1 LILLKLRFGLIA
13 MNTLGSDKQI
23 EKNMRDFISEI
34 CETIGPRKSCSENEA
49 QLALYFHEEIKEY
62 CDEITIDNFIVHPGA
77 YRAAFRIPMIM
88 YLFSL
93 IFYWYYPV
101 ISLILIILS
110 FLILF
115 GEMSLAKEIIDF
127 VFPKRKSQN
136 VIGKIK
142 PKNQTSKLII
152 IGCHIDS
159 SCEFPLMKKLKYGF
173 IVILAINLFLNV
185 LLLVI
190 LIMKNFLILIQLE
203 TLLLSIEI
211 LFFWFF
217 LALIPTVIIQLFFI
231 ISNRP
236 VMGANDNLSGVAVC
250 YEIAKNLK
258 LPENKPKNVE
268 VWICAF
274 GCEEIGS
281 KGSRHF
287 VKENLKDIKK
297 AKIINLDMLGN
308 IDAPLLITTSEIFGF
323 VKTDKKMNE
332 LIKNSAEILNIEI
345 RSKHNMAFT
354 DSLSFCRKHLSATSI
369 VTLPISSKKFYYH
382 TRDDVV
388 SNMSFENLIN
398 TFKICSHIVK
408 NLDNKPLKK

>member
-1 LILLKLRFGLIA
+1 
-13 MNTLGSDKQI
+13 MNALGSDKQI
-23 EKNMRDFISEI
+23 EKNMRNFISEI

-62 CDEITIDNFIVHPGA
+62 CDEVDIDNFVVHPGA
-77 YRAAFRIPMIM
+77 YKAAFRIPMIL
-88 YLFSL
+88 YLLSL
-93 IFYWYYPV
+93 IFYWYYPL

-127 VFPKRKSQN
+127 MFPKKKSQN

-142 PKNQTSKLII
+142 PKNQTSELII
-152 IGCHIDS
+152 IGSHIDS
-159 SCEFPLMKKLKYGF
+159 SCEFPLMRKLKYGF
-173 IVILAINLFLNV
+173 IGILAINLFLNV
-185 LLLVI
+185 ILLVI

-211 LFFWFF
+211 LFFWVF
-217 LALIPTVIIQLFFI
+217 LILIPTTILQLFFI

-250 YEIAKNLK
+250 YEIAKNLN

-287 VKENLKDIKK
+287 VKEYLKDIKK

-308 IDAPLLITTSEIFGF
+308 KDAPLLITTAEIFGF

-332 LIKNSAEILNIEI
+332 LIKNSAEKLNIKI
-345 RSKHNMAFT
+345 RTK
-354 DSLSFCRKHLSATSI
+354 
-369 VTLPISSKKFYYH
+369 
-382 TRDDVV
+382 
-388 SNMSFENLIN
+388 
-398 TFKICSHIVK
+398 
-408 NLDNKPLKK
+408 

>member
-1 LILLKLRFGLIA
+1 
-13 MNTLGSDKQI
+13 MNVLDSDKQI
-23 EKNMRDFISEI
+23 EKNMRNFISEI
-34 CETIGPRKSCSENEA
+34 CEAIGPRKSCSKNEA

-62 CDEITIDNFIVHPGA
+62 CEETTIDYFLTHPGA
-77 YRAAFRIPMIM
+77 YYAAFRIPMIL

-93 IFYWYYPV
+93 IFYWYYPL

-127 VFPKRKSQN
+127 MFPKKKSQN

-142 PKNQTSKLII
+142 PINQTSELII

-159 SCEFPLMKKLKYGF
+159 SCEFPLMRKLKYGF
-173 IVILAINLFLNV
+173 IGILAINLFLNV
-185 LLLVI
+185 ILLVI
-190 LIMKNFLILIQLE
+190 LIMKNFLVLIQLE

-211 LFFWFF
+211 LLFWVF
-217 LALIPTVIIQLFFI
+217 LVLIPTTILQLFFI

-250 YEIAKNLK
+250 YEIAKNLN

-308 IDAPLLITTSEIFGF
+308 KDAPLLITTSEIFGF

-332 LIKNSAEILNIEI
+332 LIKNSAEKLSIKIKT
-345 RSKHNMAFT
+345 KHNMAFT
-354 DSLSFCRKHLSATSI
+354 DSLSFCRKHLSATSL
-369 VTLPISSKKFYYH
+369 VTLPISSKNFYYH

-398 TFKICSHIVK
+398 AFKICNHIIK
-408 NLDNKPLKK
+408 NLDYKP